1 MEHDIT
7 ISDCQGLEH
16 FKSRSSKKINKNH
29 SYHFVNQSIITQ
41 NNLLMT
47 SENEKCS
54 NLDQLSKC
62 VHPVFARKQ
71 TGLTSHLSTVIS
83 FRSKT
88 ILDREHETLGNQS
101 WTRCLWTARTAQR
114 GTGKKKAKQTSKPSS
129 SHLCA
134 TASSRSCHCWRPL
147 QWTRKMWVFVKER
160 HTHTHTK

>member
-1 MEHDIT
+1 MARLKARMEHDIT
-7 ISDCQGLEH
+7 ISDCQAL
-16 FKSRSSKKINKNH
+16 SILSQDQVKKKKNH

-54 NLDQLSKC
+54 NLAQLSKC

-101 WTRCLWTARTAQR
+101 
-114 GTGKKKAKQTSKPSS
+114 
-129 SHLCA
+129 
-134 TASSRSCHCWRPL
+134 
-147 QWTRKMWVFVKER
+147 
-160 HTHTHTK
+160 